1 MSKLITAS
9 VLPLLATSA
18 AVAQIAVP
26 AGPLGGPTVGPRD
39 PCSIS
44 EEQFRGDEHTYKAT
58 YYAYKDREVPVV
70 QPRKFTDVLFVDVPR
85 TRNYLVFGKTEVQNN
100 GQSSQFTCE
109 MAAYDLTSGRIAAS
123 DAVSV
128 FVPQGQFTGFAF
140 TFVAPG
146 DFSLVRVPGR
156 GVNPTTAAA

>member
-1 MSKLITAS
+1 
-9 VLPLLATSA
+9 
-18 AVAQIAVP
+18 
-26 AGPLGGPTVGPRD
+26 
-39 PCSIS
+39 
-44 EEQFRGDEHTYKAT
+44 
-58 YYAYKDREVPVV
+58 V

-146 DFSLVRVPGR
+146 DFSLGPFATFCRRLFIHCGAMGADSSNFVMRQSKITALRTDDVEIKGR
-156 GVNPTTAAA
+156 